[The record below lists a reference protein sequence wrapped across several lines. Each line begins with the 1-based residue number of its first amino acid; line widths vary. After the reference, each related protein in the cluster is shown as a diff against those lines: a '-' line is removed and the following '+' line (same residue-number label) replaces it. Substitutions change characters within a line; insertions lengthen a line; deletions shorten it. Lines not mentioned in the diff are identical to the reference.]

1 MDHHFIPQFYLKR
14 WARPDGQLSVMR
26 RVHGQ
31 KIASADKYPAGTGYS
46 PDLYRTEGVPEDKA
60 QHLEVRF
67 MSPLDNAANRALE
80 RILAMDESE
89 WDGGDQKAW
98 AVFLLSL
105 MFRNPETVT
114 ELKDVISEMWGAGV
128 SALEADYENRRLPGY
143 PETFTEFIALTDPA
157 APQVAATNFLMRTIE
172 NERLG
177 PGLINLHWSVIRTQT
192 NIHPFVTSDRPVV
205 RPLPLSDPAAYIAL
219 PVDPHTLFLA
229 SKRWGLEKELST
241 YPPSELVDSIN
252 DAVISQASEFVWS
265 IDETQIEN
273 VRKYLGEAPTKPLLS
288 AAQREKI
295 LATARTGEA
304 PAG

>member
-14 WARPDGQLSVMR
+14 WTRPDGQLSVMR

-31 KIASADKYPAGTGYS
+31 KIATADRYPAGTGYR
-46 PDLYRTEGVPEDKA
+46 PDLYRTDGVPEEKA

-89 WDGGDQKAW
+89 WDGEDQKAW

-114 ELKDVISEMWGAGV
+114 ELKDVISEMWGVGIK
-128 SALEADYENRRLPGY
+128 ALEAEYENRRSPGF
-143 PETFTEFIALTDPA
+143 PETFAEFIALTDPA
-157 APQVAATNFLMRTIE
+157 APQIAATNFLMSTIE

-177 PGLINLHWSVIRTQT
+177 PGLISLHWSMIRTEP

-229 SKRWGLEKELST
+229 SKRWGLEKELTT
-241 YPPSELVDSIN
+241 YPRPELVDNIN
-252 DAVISQASEFVWS
+252 YAVISQAREFVWS
-265 IDETQIEN
+265 IDKTQIDN
-273 VRKYLGEAPTKPLLS
+273 IRKYLGEAPSKPLLS
-288 AAQREKI
+288 PEQREKVMR
-295 LATARTGEA
+295 AARTGRESA
-304 PAG
+304 